1 MDLQSIYRI
10 KKWNVSNNN
19 MVAFGKFRPDPA
31 TFIFYV
37 CFREWIDVYM
47 KSAGLRV
54 QEILLKGRSRE
65 AKSRERKVV
74 SELE

>member
-1 MDLQSIYRI
+1 MDLESIYRI

-19 MVAFGKFRPDPA
+19 MVAFGKFLPDPA

-37 CFREWIDVYM
+37 CFREWIDVYR
-47 KSAGLRV
+47 KSTGLSV
-54 QEILLKGRSRE
+54 HEILLKGRSRK
-65 AKSRERKVV
+65 AKPRERKVV